1 MKYEF
6 SKEILAGLFFLIG
19 IVVIVVLILSLGSKT
34 GIAAPKYYLDVAF
47 SDIGGLRVGAPVGVA
62 GVGVGTVVDIG
73 FIDSPALGDKR
84 VKATLGILKKY
95 KKQVDSSTIFSIKT
109 EGLLGDKLIDIELP
123 SYGDDYESPVKDG
136 YVIGQD
142 ALDIKNLADDFS
154 ETTKYFIYLTKKMS
168 TLVDNLQVTLRT
180 SKRIMDRIEEKI
192 IDGGLINVLMG
203 KENRPEQ

>member
-1 MKYEF
+1 M
-6 SKEILAGLFFLIG
+6 
-19 IVVIVVLILSLGSKT
+19 VLRPES
-34 GIAAPKYYLDVAF
+34 PHRYYLDVAF
-47 SDIGGLRVGAPVGVA
+47 SDIGGLRVGAPVRVA